1 MGTMDV
7 NCLLE
12 AAAAACDS
20 CFTAIDKIQL
30 QNIKDKAVASGKREM
45 RSYEMNN
52 ENSLLIACT

>member
-1 MGTMDV
+1 MDTVDV

-12 AAAAACDS
+12 AVDAACDS
-20 CFTAIDKIQL
+20 SFTVIDKTQL
-30 QNIKDKAVASGKREM
+30 QNIQDKAVSRGEREM